1 MIPPA
6 GFGKFSFSR
15 PIEGSEAELTAMFP
29 HRQLCCECGRY
40 VHQTQDMRCDSCN
53 ASREEDEMKVGEAFP
68 GAYLKS
74 SDLQGRR
81 VVVTI
86 SEVKNEEVSG
96 DTKPIIYFENK
107 ERGLVLNK
115 TNANMIAE
123 ILGTDEMDEWHGHR
137 IVLHPAKTE
146 FQGRRVDCIRVDAA
160 PKGAPTPAPK
170 PVPAPA
176 PQAFAAGDS
185 DVSF

>member
-1 MIPPA
+1 
-6 GFGKFSFSR
+6 
-15 PIEGSEAELTAMFP
+15 
-29 HRQLCCECGRY
+29 
-40 VHQTQDMRCDSCN
+40 
-53 ASREEDEMKVGEAFP
+53 MKVGEAFP

-81 VVVTI
+81 VTVVI
-86 SEVKNEEVSG
+86 SEIKPEEIGG
-96 DTKPIIYFENK
+96 DTKPVLYFEGK

-123 ILGTDEMDEWHGHR
+123 ILGTDEMDDWHGHR

-176 PQAFAAGDS
+176 PVAFAAGDS
-185 DVSF
+185 DVPF